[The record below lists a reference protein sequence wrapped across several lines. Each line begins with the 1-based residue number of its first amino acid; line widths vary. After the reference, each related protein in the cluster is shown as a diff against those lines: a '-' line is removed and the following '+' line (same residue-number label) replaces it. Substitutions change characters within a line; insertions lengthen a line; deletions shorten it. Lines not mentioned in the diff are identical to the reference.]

1 MRRLVFVFHVPAATR
16 FPSVVFTAAVL
27 WACLVSAAPAAPFA
41 GARSVVLMDA
51 GNGKILYSRNADAPV
66 APASLTKVAAMY
78 TALNLVKAGKF
89 SLQET
94 VKIGRHAAAQGGSR
108 MHLRSGEG
116 VKLHRLFM
124 GMAVSSG
131 NDASMAVAEHVGGS
145 QARFV
150 RLMNAEMRRLGLKRT
165 TFKNPH
171 GLPAA
176 GQLTTARDMALLA
189 YRYLKR
195 HPEALRYHKTQSI
208 RHNGRLTTNKNPL
221 LGTCKG
227 ADGLKTGWIT
237 ASGYNIIATVKR
249 GKTRLIAV
257 VLGAPTASARA
268 VAVRRIAE
276 AGFEARR
283 RGVGVAA
290 ALKGTP
296 ASRAEAAPAAKPRT
310 ESRRKPAVA
319 QPSSPH
325 KKEPGRAVAAAP
337 ATPKRP
343 AQASASGTAPERE
356 EWTSVGSLAPLSA
369 EERKRLKGASRG

>member
-1 MRRLVFVFHVPAATR
+1 MRRPVFMFRVSAAMQ
-16 FPSVVFTAAVL
+16 FLSAVLAAAVL
-27 WACLVSAAPAAPFA
+27 LACLVSVASAASPI

-51 GNGKILYSRNADAPV
+51 GNGKILYSSNADVPV
-66 APASLTKVAAMY
+66 PPASLTKVAAMY
-78 TALNLVKAGKF
+78 TALNLVKAKKF

-94 VKIGRHAAAQGGSR
+94 VRVSEYAAGQGGSR
-108 MHLRSGEG
+108 MHLRPGEG
-116 VKLHRLFM
+116 VKLHRLLM

-150 RLMNAEMRRLGLKRT
+150 RLMNAEMRRLGLRGT

-171 GLPAA
+171 GLPAK

-221 LGTCKG
+221 LGSCKG

-249 GKTRLIAV
+249 GGTRLIAV

-268 VAVRRIAE
+268 VAVSRIAE

-283 RGVGVAA
+283 RGVAVASV
-290 ALKGTP
+290 LKGAP
-296 ASRAEAAPAAKPRT
+296 AARAEAAPAAHPAPRPET
-310 ESRRKPAVA
+310 RRTSAVA
-319 QPSSPH
+319 QAPSPRKSTAAVSATSKRSVPSS
-325 KKEPGRAVAAAP
+325 GSGAVP
-337 ATPKRP
+337 D
-343 AQASASGTAPERE
+343 RE